1 MKYALIE
8 NNVVSNVIVLLPY
21 NAAEYPTAVNVDNRP
36 VQAGDTYDNGKF
48 YREGVEVHTESEL
61 KDITIDRMNTAGAAA
76 MQALEVEPPKEAG
89 VFTYGELTAGKA
101 YKQFEFFTLDGI
113 AGFARQEHTAQAHY
127 RPFTDG
133 MSAIYGARP
142 PQDAE
147 GVYTYVSSMKVEV
160 GDKVRSAKDG
170 AVYYCY
176 ANGADPLTYDPAD
189 APALFEYYGG

>member
-1 MKYALIE
+1 MKYALIHD
-8 NNVVSNVIVLLPY
+8 NKVSNVIVLLPY
-21 NAAEYPTAVNVDNRP
+21 NVDEYPNAVNVDDRP

-61 KDITIDRMNTAGAAA
+61 KDITIDRMNAAGAAA
-76 MQALEVEPPKEAG
+76 MQSLEVEPPKEAG
-89 VFTYGELTAGKA
+89 VFTYDEWKAGKT
-101 YKQFEFFTLDGI
+101 YKRFEPFTHNGI
-113 AGFARQEHTAQAHY
+113 AGFARIEHTAQEHQQ
-127 RPFTDG
+127 PFAEG
-133 MSAIYGARP
+133 MSALYGARP

-170 AVYYCY
+170 AVYCCY